1 MFSTNY
7 IFCKKKM
14 QNGKSVLTNSFFY
27 ATIVEQIRRHS
38 SVGQSTCLT
47 CKGSVVRV
55 HLSPPR
61 IKGHPQR
68 CPFILD
74 RDFARPP
81 RAINFVC
88 TQFVNCFLLVL
99 SLCANVV
106 RILRSKID
114 KLACKAQSVRILM
127 HSIKIHLYQTP
138 IAVSFFALCFV
149 FVRFISRPLSVMS
162 LTNKSRIE
170 INPQRDFRQVA
181 NATRYACGSI
191 CFCITRHRRDMSKA
205 RGIYLISN
213 GSEATI
219 YRV

>member
-114 KLACKAQSVRILM
+114 KLACQAQSVRILI

-138 IAVSFFALCFV
+138 IAVSFYSWQRLCSTTLF
-149 FVRFISRPLSVMS
+149 
-162 LTNKSRIE
+162 
-170 INPQRDFRQVA
+170 QR
-181 NATRYACGSI
+181 NECGSHSSLED
-191 CFCITRHRRDMSKA
+191 RQA
-205 RGIYLISN
+205 RL
-213 GSEATI
+213 
-219 YRV
+219 